1 LTVISAGP
9 VLAEDGLS
17 GIGAIVS
24 REIAAGHVPG
34 AVVLVGQQGKIVY
47 REAFGA
53 MSLVPTQ
60 TQMRPDAIF
69 DLASL
74 TKVVATTTAVMQL
87 VEAGRIRLDDPVAA
101 YWPEFGVAG
110 KTSITV
116 RQLLT
121 HTSGLRPDLDPAARW
136 SGHAGA
142 LAQIAADHPIH
153 PPGSQ
158 FLYSDINFI
167 VLGELV
173 YRVSGEPL
181 DVYARRHIFAP
192 LRMMDTRFDPLP
204 AQRARIVPTDRQDG
218 ALRWGEVQDPTAYRM
233 GGVAGHAGVFS
244 TADDLARFAR
254 MLLDGGTV
262 DGEYILR
269 RETIAEMTGAIALPG
284 GVRRGLGW
292 DVASPFAAGMD
303 AAFGPRA
310 FGHTGYTGTLLWVD
324 PSTATFLILLT
335 SRLHPDDH
343 GDVKLLR
350 EQVAQAVT
358 LATRPHAPT
367 VLAGIDVLAAKQ
379 FAPLAGRRIGLVTNQ
394 TGRDGGGRR
403 TIDLLATAPNV
414 RLAAIFTPEH
424 GLNADQD
431 GAVDSGRDAATGL
444 PIYSLYGTTRRPTDS
459 MLAGLDAIV
468 VDLQDAGV
476 RFYTYPATVGYVLE
490 EAARRGLA
498 VYVLDRPDPI
508 NATAVQGPV
517 LESGLRSFTGYFPLP
532 LRHGMTLGELAMLFN
547 AEQRISARLT
557 VIPMLGYRR
566 SMWYDQT
573 GLTWVNPSPNLRSVD
588 EATLYPGVGL
598 IEGANVSVGRG
609 TSSPF
614 ELIGAPWVDGARLA
628 SYLARRDIGG
638 VRFEPTDFTPDADRY
653 AGRECQ
659 GVRITLTDRASLD
672 VARLGVELAAAF
684 HRLYPT
690 QFRLEATLSL
700 IGSSKVLAAVAS
712 GVDPRAVSALWRSEL
727 SAFEAVRARYLLYP
741 SDTR

>member
-1 LTVISAGP
+1 MTLLCVGP
-9 VLAEDGLS
+9 VFAEDS
-17 GIGAIVS
+17 FSEIGAIAG

-34 AVVLVGQQGKIVY
+34 AVVLVGQQGKVVY
-47 REAFGA
+47 RQAFGA

-60 TQMRPDAIF
+60 TPMRPDAIF
-69 DLASL
+69 DIASL

-101 YWPEFGVAG
+101 YWPDFGAAG
-110 KTSITV
+110 KASITV
-116 RQLLT
+116 RQLLS
-121 HTSGLRPDLDPAARW
+121 HTSGLRPDIDPAARW

-153 PPGSQ
+153 PPGTQ
-158 FLYSDINFI
+158 FIYSDINFI

-181 DVYARRHIFAP
+181 DVYAQRHIFAP
-192 LRMMDTRFDPLP
+192 LRMTDTGFAPP
-204 AQRARIVPTDRQDG
+204 AAHRARIVPTDRQDG
-218 ALRWGEVQDPTAYRM
+218 VLRWGEVQDPTSYRM

-262 DGEYILR
+262 DGHRILR
-269 RETIAEMTGAIALPG
+269 RETIAEMTRPIALPG

-292 DVASPFAAGMD
+292 DIASPFAAGMD
-303 AAFGPRA
+303 AAFGPGG
-310 FGHTGYTGTLLWVD
+310 FGHTGYTGTLLWID
-324 PSTATFLILLT
+324 PATRSFLILLT

-350 EQVAQAVT
+350 EQVAQVVNVAS
-358 LATRPHAPT
+358 RPRVPA

-379 FAPLAGRRIGLVTNQ
+379 FAALAGRRIGLVTNQ
-394 TGRDGGGRR
+394 TGRDADGRR
-403 TIDLLATAPNV
+403 TIDLLAMAPGV

-424 GLNADQD
+424 GLNAAQD
-431 GAVDSGRDAATGL
+431 GAVESGRDAATDL
-444 PIYSLYGTTRRPTDS
+444 PIYSLYGTTLRPSDA
-459 MLAGLDAIV
+459 MLSGLDAIV

-490 EAARRGLA
+490 AAARRGLA

-508 NATAVQGPV
+508 NATVVQGPV
-517 LESGLRSFTGYFPLP
+517 LEPELRSFTGYFPLP

-547 AEQRISARLT
+547 AEQRIGARLT
-557 VIPMLGYRR
+557 VVPMAGYRR

-573 GLTWVNPSPNLRSVD
+573 GLRWVNPSPNLRSVD

-598 IEGANVSVGRG
+598 VEGANVSVGRG
-609 TSSPF
+609 TSTPF

-628 SYLARRDIGG
+628 AYLTRRDIGG
-638 VRFEPTDFTPDADRY
+638 VRFEPTNFTPDADRY
-653 AGRECQ
+653 AGRDCQ
-659 GVRITLTDRASLD
+659 GVHITLTDRANLD

-684 HRLYPT
+684 HRLYPG
-690 QFRLEATLSL
+690 QFRLDAILPL
-700 IGSSKVLAAVAS
+700 IGSSKVLAALAS
-712 GVDPRAVSALWRSEL
+712 GADPRTLSSLWHSEL
-727 SAFEAVRARYLLYP
+727 SAFEIVRAKYLLYP
-741 SDTR
+741 GDGR